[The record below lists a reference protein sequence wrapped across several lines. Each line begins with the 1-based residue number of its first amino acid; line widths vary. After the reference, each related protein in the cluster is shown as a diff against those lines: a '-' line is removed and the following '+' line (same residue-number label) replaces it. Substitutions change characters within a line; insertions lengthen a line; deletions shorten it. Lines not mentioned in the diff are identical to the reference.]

1 MVRELEHFFRGLD
14 ARLKILRKHQRE
26 FDRYLASGLNVFS
39 LLGADENRL
48 SDVLAD
54 LLDPAG
60 THGQGRLF
68 LVAFIRHFDL
78 ADWKYPFSDDVR
90 VRRERTTTHIIANR
104 RRVDI
109 EVTFGERSA
118 IAIENKPWAVD
129 QVNQIPDYLL
139 HLDNKYHERYVLIY
153 LSGSG
158 SQPDINECSAML
170 IRKLRIKTYRDLRD
184 WLGIC
189 RKECESDKVRWLL
202 ADFMSFIEEKFEPLP
217 SEEML

>member
-14 ARLKILRKHQRE
+14 VRLKILRKHQRE
-26 FDRYLASGLNVFS
+26 FDRYLASDLNIFS

-68 LVAFIRHFDL
+68 LVAFIGHFDL

-90 VRRERTTTHIIANR
+90 VHRERTTTHIIANR

-109 EVTFGERSA
+109 EITFRERSA
-118 IAIENKPWAVD
+118 IAIENKPWAGD
-129 QVNQIPDYLL
+129 QVNQIPDYLQHL
-139 HLDNKYHERYVLIY
+139 HNKYHERYVLIY

-158 SQPDINECSAML
+158 SQPDINECPAML
-170 IRKLRIKTYRDLRD
+170 IPKLRIKTYRDLRD

-189 RKECESDKVRWLL
+189 QKECESDKVRWLL
-202 ADFMSFIEEKFEPLP
+202 SDFISYIDENFGSLP
-217 SEEML
+217 NGESS